1 MKIGYLG
8 PDGTFSQQAVLLY
21 QKTITDKQT
30 TLLQYNNI
38 YAALEGVIK
47 NEIEECVVP
56 LENSIEGTVT
66 STIDLLIFTPEI
78 YIKGEMVIP
87 VWEDFLV
94 KKEYN
99 GEKITK
105 ILSHP
110 QALSQCAG
118 FLRKHFPDVLLQAT
132 NSTAEAAKI
141 VSESKECIESL
152 SPKQSA
158 QVYQLKALYEG
169 VQDDDQNET
178 RFVVVSKQKPKQ
190 QAKGKK
196 TSIVFTTG
204 HKPGDLYRVLD
215 IISIWD
221 INMTKIESRPMKH
234 QLGTY
239 IFFVDLETEIQQ
251 DLDAALKMIARK
263 TTYFKFLGSYTVLK

>member
-1 MKIGYLG
+1 
-8 PDGTFSQQAVLLY
+8 
-21 QKTITDKQT
+21 
-30 TLLQYNNI
+30 
-38 YAALEGVIK
+38 
-47 NEIEECVVP
+47 
-56 LENSIEGTVT
+56 
-66 STIDLLIFTPEI
+66 
-78 YIKGEMVIP
+78 MVIP

-141 VSESKECIESL
+141 VSESKECIASL

>member
-141 VSESKECIESL
+141 VSESKECIASL

-221 INMTKIESRPMKH
+221 INMTIIESSPMKH

>member
-8 PDGTFSQQAVLLY
+8 PDGTFSQQAALWY
-21 QKTITDKQT
+21 QKSLAQES

-38 YAALEGVIK
+38 YAALEGVMK
-47 NEIEECVVP
+47 CEIEECVVP

-66 STIDLLIFTPEI
+66 STIDFLIFTSDI
-78 YIKGEMVIP
+78 YITQELVIA
-87 VWEDFLV
+87 VREDFLV
-94 KKEYN
+94 RQDYN
-99 GEKITK
+99 GQAIKK

-110 QALSQCAG
+110 QALSQCSE
-118 FLRKHFPDVLLQAT
+118 FLRKYFPNVCLQAT
-132 NSTAEAAKI
+132 NSTAEAAKM
-141 VSESKECIESL
+141 VSESKEYIASL
-152 SPKQSA
+152 SPKQA
-158 QVYQLKALYEG
+158 AEMYHLKALYES
-169 VQDDDQNET
+169 VQDDDQNKT
-178 RFVVVSKQKPKQ
+178 RFVVVSKKRPKE

-215 IISIWD
+215 IISLWD

-239 IFFVDLETEIQQ
+239 VFFVDLETDIQE
-251 DLDAALKMIARK
+251 DLEAALKMVSRK
-263 TTYFKFLGSYTVLK
+263 TTYFKFLGSYTVLQ

>member
-21 QKTITDKQT
+21 QKTITDET

-66 STIDLLIFTPEI
+66 STIDLLIFTPEL

-118 FLRKHFPDVLLQAT
+118 FLRKYFPDVLLQAT
-132 NSTAEAAKI
+132 NSTAEAAKM
-141 VSESKECIESL
+141 VAESKECIASL

-158 QVYQLKALYEG
+158 VVYQLKALYEG
-169 VQDDDQNET
+169 VQDDDQNKT

-204 HKPGDLYRVLD
+204 HKPGDLYRILD

-239 IFFVDLETEIQQ
+239 IFFVDLETEVQE

>member
-8 PDGTFSQQAVLLY
+8 PEGTFSQQAVLLY
-21 QKTITDKQT
+21 QKSLNHKS

-38 YAALEGVIK
+38 YAALEGVIE
-47 NEIEECVVP
+47 NEIDECVVP

-66 STIDLLIFTPEI
+66 STIDLLIFTPEL

-87 VWEDFLV
+87 VWEDLLV
-94 KKEYN
+94 KKDYQ
-99 GEKITK
+99 GEPITK

-118 FLRKHFPDVLLQAT
+118 FLRKHFKDVSLQAT

-141 VSESKECIESL
+141 VAESKECIASL
-152 SPKQSA
+152 SPKQA
-158 QVYQLKALYEG
+158 AKVYHLKSLYES
-169 VQDDDQNET
+169 VQDDDQNKT

-239 IFFVDLETEIQQ
+239 IFFVDLETDIQE
-251 DLDAALKMIARK
+251 DLDAALKMISRK
-263 TTYFKFLGSYTVLK
+263 TTYFKFLGSYAVLQ

>member
-141 VSESKECIESL
+141 VSESKECIASL

-178 RFVVVSKQKPKQ
+178 RFVVVSRQKPKQ

-239 IFFVDLETEIQQ
+239 IFFVDLETEVQQ